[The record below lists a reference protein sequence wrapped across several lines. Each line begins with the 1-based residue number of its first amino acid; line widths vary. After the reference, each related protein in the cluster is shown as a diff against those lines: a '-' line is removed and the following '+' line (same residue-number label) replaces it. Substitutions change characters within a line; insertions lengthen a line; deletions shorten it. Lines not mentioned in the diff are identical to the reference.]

1 MPGERRRFARGAQGM
16 RRGRG
21 AGLSLSRSESVG
33 DSRGNAAETRRRGR
47 DACVSYNCIG
57 WSGET
62 ADAGDLKSLGAIRTG
77 SNPVFSMRSLSSA
90 AGFFFCVPN
99 TIMGDFGTQ
108 ARIIGRDERPPC
120 AFLDAAQG
128 NDLRRRFD
136 RLDRRATKA
145 VRDCGAWPRRATAL
159 CVPQC
164 RSGK

>member
-1 MPGERRRFARGAQGM
+1 M
-16 RRGRG
+16 
-21 AGLSLSRSESVG
+21 
-33 DSRGNAAETRRRGR
+33 
-47 DACVSYNCIG
+47 SYNCIG

-108 ARIIGRDERPPC
+108 ARIIDRDERPPC

-128 NDLRRRFD
+128 
-136 RLDRRATKA
+136 KA
-145 VRDCGAWPRRATAL
+145 CAGTSTGLTGA
-159 CVPQC
+159 Q
-164 RSGK
+164 